1 MSADASAAG
10 RRPQGIRKK
19 CGQAAKY
26 VREAREMAEGKVY
39 IYGGTGHGK
48 SPAALGC
55 GLIAAAK
62 GANVVIIQFLRGK
75 GLTEDSYARR
85 LEPEIKLFRFE
96 KSDVEF
102 GSLPKEKQEDEVKNI
117 RNGLN
122 YAKKVLNTGE
132 CDMLILDEVL
142 GLIGNGIITVED
154 LKNFLSAR
162 DGETDIIMT
171 GVLINDEVCALADY
185 VTEIRTVK

>member
-1 MSADASAAG
+1 MGKIQIFTGEG
-10 RRPQGIRKK
+10 R
-19 CGQAAKY
+19 
-26 VREAREMAEGKVY
+26 GK
-39 IYGGTGHGK
+39 T
-48 SPAALGC
+48 PAALGEA
-55 GLIAAAK
+55 LMAAALGK
-62 GANVVIIQFLRGK
+62 QVVIIQFLKGRG
-75 GLTEDSYARR
+75 LQESLYQRR

-142 GLIGNGIITVED
+142 GLIGNGIITVEY
-154 LKNFLSAR
+154 LKNVLSAR
-162 DGETDIIMT
+162 DDETDIIMT
-171 GVLINDEVCALADY
+171 GVPINEEICTLADY

>member
-1 MSADASAAG
+1 MAFGKKLLYFVEKAIERLERFLPVWGYPPLLVHNAQFLQ
-10 RRPQGIRKK
+10 RRNLPPFLQGVWMFP
-19 CGQAAKY
+19 A
-26 VREAREMAEGKVY
+26 V
-39 IYGGTGHGK
+39 GH
-48 SPAALGC
+48 P
-55 GLIAAAK
+55 
-62 GANVVIIQFLRGK
+62 FLRGK

-154 LKNFLSAR
+154 LKNVLSAR
-162 DGETDIIMT
+162 DDETDIIMT
-171 GVLINDEVCALADY
+171 GVPINEEICTLADY

>member
-1 MSADASAAG
+1 MGKIQIFTGEG
-10 RRPQGIRKK
+10 R
-19 CGQAAKY
+19 
-26 VREAREMAEGKVY
+26 GK
-39 IYGGTGHGK
+39 T
-48 SPAALGC
+48 PAALGEA
-55 GLIAAAK
+55 LMAAALGK
-62 GANVVIIQFLRGK
+62 QVVIIQFLKGRGLQESLYQK
-75 GLTEDSYARR
+75 R

-154 LKNFLSAR
+154 LKNVLSVR
-162 DGETDIIMT
+162 DDETDIIMT
-171 GVLINDEVCALADY
+171 GVPINEEICTLADY